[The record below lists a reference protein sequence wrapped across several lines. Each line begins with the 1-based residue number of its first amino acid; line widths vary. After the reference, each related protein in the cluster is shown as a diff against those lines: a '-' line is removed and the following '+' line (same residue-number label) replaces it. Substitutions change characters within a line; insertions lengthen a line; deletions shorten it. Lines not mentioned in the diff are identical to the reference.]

1 MTDFSA
7 ASSSDSSF
15 SAQLDALQIGLQSRW
30 QSLQERVAAACYA
43 CGRDPASVQ
52 IVAVSKGHPPI
63 MTLAA
68 ARLGIFDLGENYP
81 QEMHEKQNWL
91 STQIPTGFPA
101 WNDAAQK
108 IRWHFIGRIQS
119 NKLKFVVTA
128 QTHMIHSVADFDHLR
143 SIDAKSAQSA
153 QIAKPLPILLQINIG
168 KEPQKGGLPPD
179 AQHIADVIQR
189 MQTEKICKHIHIQGL
204 MCIPPDVDE
213 AEQARPYFSQMRK
226 LRDDVEKHA
235 GIPLPTLSMG
245 MSDDFHVAIQEGAT
259 VIRVGTLLFGPRH
272 TPVATPSEVLSV

>member
-7 ASSSDSSF
+7 VSASDSSF
-15 SAQLDALQIGLQSRW
+15 SAHLDTLQAGLQSRW
-30 QSLQERVAAACYA
+30 QSLQERVAAACHA

-91 STQIPTGFPA
+91 STQIPTLDPA
-101 WNDAAQK
+101 YHDAAQK

-119 NKLKFVVTA
+119 NKLKLVVTA
-128 QTHMIHSVADFDHLR
+128 QTHMIHSVADIAHLR
-143 SIDAKSAQSA
+143 SIDAKAAQSA
-153 QIAKPLPILLQINIG
+153 QIAKPLPVLLQVNIG

-179 AQHIADVIQR
+179 VQHITDVIEQIQR
-189 MQTEKICKHIHIQGL
+189 EKSGQHIHIQGL
-204 MCIPPDVDE
+204 MCILPDVDA
-213 AEQARPYFSQMRK
+213 AEQARPYFSQMRQ

-272 TPVATPSEVLSV
+272 TPVATPSEVPSV